1 MYGEIALFSGN
12 GNPELAEEISAA
24 LAVPLCPAD
33 VFKFSNQMNSFSV
46 SNESD
51 LVVLLLLS
59 YFGILGSK

>member
-1 MYGEIALFSGN
+1 MALWSWPQN
-12 GNPELAEEISAA
+12 SKSATLNPNI
-24 LAVPLCPAD
+24 
-33 VFKFSNQMNSFSV
+33 FKFSNQMNSFSV